1 MDEAVY
7 LQLLEGPLE
16 TDLGSLPGVVPL
28 NSSQMVLTDEAQV
41 LEMVAV
47 PPKLGLIPA
56 SSLPLDDLTFL
67 MTTLRA
73 TEFLQLPQARY
84 SLPKL
89 ATWKPSIVTVPLP
102 LLGGLVWIE
111 W

>member
-1 MDEAVY
+1 MAEAVY

-41 LEMVAV
+41 LEKVAV

-56 SSLPLDDLTFL
+56 SSLPLYDLTFL

-73 TEFLQLPQARY
+73 TEFLQLPQAR
-84 SLPKL
+84 
-89 ATWKPSIVTVPLP
+89 
-102 LLGGLVWIE
+102 
-111 W
+111 